1 MWISEIFYTIQGE
14 GLLLGVPS
22 VFVRTSGCNLRC
34 NWCDTK
40 YTSWNA
46 SGEHVDVEQVLH
58 QVLEF
63 NCDYVVLTG
72 GEPLIDKDIT
82 RLTHLLHQNNKHI
95 TIETAA
101 TIFNND
107 VVCDLASLSPKL
119 SNSRPQGLSEKWIQR
134 HESLRLQPQI
144 IGRWIEKYNYQLKF
158 VVSEESDV
166 QQILQLLKSLPT
178 VTRNHIVLMPEG
190 TQVKPLHEKSLW
202 LTEICKKYGFRYTP
216 RMHIDLFGN
225 KRGV

>member
-46 SGEHVDVEQVLH
+46 SGKHIDVEQVLS
-58 QVLEF
+58 QVMEF

-72 GEPLIDKDIT
+72 GEPLLDKDT
-82 RLTHLLHQNNKHI
+82 AALSQLLHQNNKHI

-101 TIFNND
+101 TIFNED

-119 SNSRPQGLSEKWIQR
+119 SNSRPQNISKKWIER
-134 HESLRLQPQI
+134 HEKLRLQPQI
-144 IGRWIEKYNYQLKF
+144 IQQWIQKYDYQLKF
-158 VVSEESDV
+158 VVSEESDL
-166 QQILQLLKSLPT
+166 QQILQLLKTLPGVST
-178 VTRNHIVLMPEG
+178 HNVVLMPEG
-190 TQVKPLHEKSLW
+190 TQAKPLHEKSLW

>member
-46 SGEHVDVEQVLH
+46 TGKHIDVAQVLG
-58 QVLEF
+58 QVMEF

-72 GEPLIDKDIT
+72 GEPLLDKDT
-82 RLTHLLHQNNKHI
+82 AAFTHLLRQNNKHI

-101 TIFNND
+101 TIFNED

-119 SNSRPQGLSEKWIQR
+119 SNSRPQNISKKWSER
-134 HESLRLQPQI
+134 HEKLRLQPQI
-144 IGRWIEKYNYQLKF
+144 IQQWIQKYDYQLKF
-158 VVSEESDV
+158 VVSEESDL
-166 QQILQLLKSLPT
+166 QQILQLLKALPE
-178 VTRNHIVLMPEG
+178 VAARNVVLMPEG
-190 TQVKPLHEKSLW
+190 TQAKRLHEKSLW